1 MKDGCSQSFIWL
13 DATRCQIVAR
23 VKNVRKA
30 EFYRMVYVVSLQGHL
45 KFLYRIT
52 KISYFVRIPLPPLAT
67 SITFFFPET
76 IFLGVF
82 MPQTSIFNKDG
93 SVNFKAFPNPSF
105 WLAYSTVNWQ
115 SISVKVSNLIYLNG
129 VASSVGKW

>member
-13 DATRCQIVAR
+13 DATRCQIVAG

-30 EFYRMVYVVSLQGHL
+30 EFYQMVYVGSLQGHL
-45 KFLYRIT
+45 KFHYRTT

-67 SITFFFPET
+67 SITFVFFSET

-82 MPQTSIFNKDG
+82 MPQTSIFNKDV

-105 WLAYSTVNWQ
+105 WLAYSTFNW
-115 SISVKVSNLIYLNG
+115 
-129 VASSVGKW
+129 